1 MLAASKAPTIIIEI
15 DKPPLTFLKAAAIFS
30 NIFAAIPD
38 LSRIVPIKI
47 NNGTASKVT
56 LFMMPKILIGILLKI
71 VESNIP
77 NGMHIK
83 ANIIETPP
91 RVKATG

>member
-1 MLAASKAPTIIIEI
+1 
-15 DKPPLTFLKAAAIFS
+15 
-30 NIFAAIPD
+30 
-38 LSRIVPIKI
+38 
-47 NNGTASKVT
+47 